1 MAFKVVIP
9 ARYKSTRLPG
19 KPLIEINGIPMIIHV
34 AKKARMS
41 GAEEVIIAT
50 DDERIIDVA
59 TKYDFE
65 ALMTSENHI
74 SGTDRVLEVV
84 TKKKWSDNELIIN
97 VQGDEPL
104 IDPQLIKLLYE
115 GMSEEDLNYAT
126 AASKFKSYEDYDDSN
141 NVKVILGK
149 DNFAIYFSRSK
160 IPHFMSNE
168 SNFWNP
174 NISFHHIGLYGYTP
188 KLLRSFCNLPESK
201 HEAAEKLE
209 QLRAI
214 DNNLRIKVF
223 EYRGNH
229 IKGVDTLDDLAAIK
243 KYLEGSL
250 R

>member
-1 MAFKVVIP
+1 MTFKVVIP
-9 ARYKSTRLPG
+9 ARYQSTRLPG
-19 KPLIEINGIPMIIHV
+19 KPLIEIGGIPMVIHV

-41 GAEEVIIAT
+41 GADEVVIAT
-50 DDERIIDVA
+50 DDERIIDVV
-59 TKYDFE
+59 TSYNFE
-65 ALMTSENHI
+65 ALMTSEKHI

-97 VQGDEPL
+97 IQGDEPL
-104 IDPQLIKLLYE
+104 IDPQLIKLLYK
-115 GMSEEDLNYAT
+115 GMSEEGLNYAT
-126 AASKFKSYEDYDDSN
+126 AASKFKTYADYANPN

-149 DNFAIYFSRSK
+149 DNFAIYFSREK

-168 SNFWNP
+168 SNFWDP

-188 KLLRSFCNLPESK
+188 NLLRSFCNFPESK

-223 EYRGNH
+223 EYTGNH
-229 IKGVDTLDDLAAIK
+229 IKGIDTLDDLAAIK
-243 KYLEGSL
+243 KYIGGHP
-250 R
+250 

>member
-1 MAFKVVIP
+1 MVFKVVIP
-9 ARYKSTRLPG
+9 ARYNSTRLPG
-19 KPLIEINGIPMIIHV
+19 KPLIEIGGIPMVIHV
-34 AKKARMS
+34 ARKARMS
-41 GAEEVIIAT
+41 GADEVVIAT
-50 DDERIIDVA
+50 DDQRIIDVA
-59 TKYDFE
+59 TSYDFE
-65 ALMTSENHI
+65 AFMTQDTHV

-84 TKKKWSDNELIIN
+84 TLKKWSDNELIIN

-115 GMSEEDLNYAT
+115 GMKKEGLNYAT
-126 AASKFKSYEDYDDSN
+126 AASKFKSYEDYDDPN

-168 SNFWNP
+168 SKFWDP
-174 NISFHHIGLYGYTP
+174 NISLHHIGLYGYTP
-188 KLLRSFCNLPESK
+188 KLLRYFCNFPESK

-214 DNNLRIKVF
+214 DNNLKIKVF
-223 EYRGNH
+223 EYHGNH

-243 KYLEGSL
+243 KYLEG
-250 R
+250 